1 MCQALDDSVFTW
13 DQGLLDDRVPKGTSF
28 DGAGGG
34 AASGVSGECCS
45 EAVGFTDVEAAR
57 VP

>member
-1 MCQALDDSVFTW
+1 VPSADSVFTW